1 MWQLNSNIIDYLPA
15 WFRYVVEL
23 QAICNS
29 ESEQFE
35 ILAQQINDVADNFFF
50 QTMDE
55 GAVGMWEKVFNIVP
69 NLENETL
76 QFRQA
81 RLLNRISTRPP
92 FTLGFLYQKLDS
104 IIGKGQYQITIDY
117 PNYTLYIAS
126 AAENQ
131 QWATEVSYTVG
142 KIKPAHIVYIN
153 NPFLSDSIQIS
164 EEIKTGKTVWNYKL
178 GAWGLGINPFASVVT
193 DEVII
198 TAGSGT
204 VLQELL
210 NGTAAQLNSVI
221 KSARINGTVIVPVTV
236 TVSENVA
243 TASYTVTNE
252 QVTTINLLELL
263 DSDNNPL
270 TSAPVYIPVTDNV
283 LLSHNIQVEEMVTN
297 G

>member
-1 MWQLNSNIIDYLPA
+1 MWQLNSNIIDYLPT
-15 WFRYVVEL
+15 WFRDVVEL

-35 ILAQQINDVADNFFF
+35 ILAQQINAVADNFFF

-55 GAVGMWEKVFNIVP
+55 GAVAMWEKVFNIVP
-69 NLENETL
+69 NPETESL

-153 NPFLSDSIQIS
+153 NPFLSDSIQIG
-164 EEIKTGKTVWNYKL
+164 EEIATGKTVWNYKL
-178 GAWGLGINPFASVVT
+178 GAWGLGANPFASVVT

-210 NGTAAQLNSVI
+210 NGTAAQLNDVI

-236 TVSENVA
+236 TSSENAA
-243 TASYTVTNE
+243 TASYTVTSE
-252 QVTTINLLELL
+252 QVATINLLELL
-263 DSDNNPL
+263 DANNNPL
-270 TSAPVYIPVTDNV
+270 TSAPVYIPVTDDV
-283 LLSHNIQVEEMVTN
+283 LLSHNIQVEEMSLN

>member
-1 MWQLNSNIIDYLPA
+1 MWQLNSNIIDYLPT
-15 WFRYVVEL
+15 WFRDVVEL
-23 QAICNS
+23 EAVCNS

-35 ILAQQINDVADNFFF
+35 ILAQQINAVADNFFF

-55 GAVGMWEKVFNIVP
+55 GAVAMWEKVFNIVP
-69 NLENETL
+69 NPETESL

-153 NPFLSDSIQIS
+153 NPFLSNSIQIS
-164 EEIKTGKTVWNYKL
+164 EEIATGKTVWNYEL
-178 GAWGLGINPFASVVT
+178 GAWGLGVNPFASVVT

-210 NGTAAQLNSVI
+210 NGTAAQLNDVI
-221 KSARINGTVIVPVTV
+221 KSARINGTVIVPATV
-236 TVSENVA
+236 TASENVA

-263 DSDNNPL
+263 DANNNPL
-270 TSAPVYIPVTDNV
+270 TSAPVYIPVADNV
-283 LLSHNIQVEEMVTN
+283 LLSHNIQVEEMSLN